1 MEHIKRPCFRGRA
14 SWFSNFVV
22 RLAGDYISR
31 TRAFF
36 ALSDLELDLLTFIER
51 CIAGCLNL
59 RVVDEQIFAAIV
71 GINEAIALT

>member
-1 MEHIKRPCFRGRA
+1 MEHMKRPCFRGRA
-14 SWFSNFVV
+14 SWFSSFVAC
-22 RLAGDYISR
+22 LAGDYIGR

-36 ALSDLELDLLTFIER
+36 ALSDLELDLLTFVER
-51 CIAGCLNL
+51 CIAGCLNF